1 MHIYIYV
8 CIYNIYIIYMCTC
21 IMSKR
26 RGATSV
32 ETPVICLMHENIGL
46 INNISLMFV
55 HTYTVAYSG
64 GVNQ

>member
-1 MHIYIYV
+1 
-8 CIYNIYIIYMCTC
+8 MCTC

-32 ETPVICLMHENIGL
+32 ETPVICLMHENKGL